1 MSRILVFSKNR
12 PMQLHGYLESLLL
25 FSNIDQARIR
35 VPYSH
40 NENIAYDRVKDSF
53 AHMVSNLTL

>member
-12 PMQLHGYLESLLL
+12 PMQLHGYLESILL

-35 VPYSH
+35 VLYSH
-40 NENIAYDRVKDSF
+40 NENIAYDKV
-53 AHMVSNLTL
+53 